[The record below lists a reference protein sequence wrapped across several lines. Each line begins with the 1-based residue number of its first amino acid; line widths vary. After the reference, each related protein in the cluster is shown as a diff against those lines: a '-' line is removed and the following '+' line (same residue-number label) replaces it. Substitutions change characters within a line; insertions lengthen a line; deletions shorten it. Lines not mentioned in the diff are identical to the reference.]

1 MDYETFKTELLEV
14 LQRAAGEKKEVSLH
28 QIEKNNGV
36 LLDGIIIRKE
46 GKNIAPTLYLEELY
60 EAW

>member
-28 QIEKNNGV
+28 QIEKNNGAFT
-36 LLDGIIIRKE
+36 GWHYY
-46 GKNIAPTLYLEELY
+46 P
-60 EAW
+60 

>member
-28 QIEKNNGV
+28 QIEKITAFYWMA
-36 LLDGIIIRKE
+36 LLSVRK
-46 GKNIAPTLYLEELY
+46 GKKHSPHPLSGRTV
-60 EAW
+60 